1 MDRLEFIKQLG
12 IGTFLT
18 CAGCSLVSCG
28 SHEPEPVVDFTIDL
42 KDPTSVALTTI
53 GGTLS
58 KNGVLI
64 VQYQADQ
71 FLAFNQACPH
81 AGTAVKYQKTST
93 NFLCP
98 NHQSEF
104 DIDGN
109 VTKGPATTGLR
120 KFNTELKVTVDPET
134 KKLRIFS

>member
-12 IGTFLT
+12 MGTLLT
-18 CAGCSLVSCG
+18 CAGCSVISCA
-28 SHEPEPVVDFTIDL
+28 SNEPEPVVDFTIDL
-42 KDPTSVALTTI
+42 KDPKLAALDTV
-53 GGTLS
+53 GSTLS

-64 VQYQADQ
+64 VHYQTDQ

-81 AGTAVKYQKTST
+81 AGTAVKYQKTTT

-109 VTKGPATTGLR
+109 VTKGPATAGLR
-120 KFNTELKVTVDPET
+120 KYNTELTITTDPEA